1 MKYQIKLLISIL
13 TIGILFTGCA
23 RRSYDTSDQL
33 VLGISENLPL
43 YSTDSFG
50 ENHTVIPDGESLA
63 DDNYKDTKAAVLLND
78 TTQEALV
85 VHNAHDKIYPA
96 SMTKLMTG
104 LLVIEAI
111 EDGSL
116 SLDET
121 ITLSHTVTFQE
132 NNVGAS
138 DLTKG
143 CKVTVKNLLYGL
155 LIRSYNDCGVLLAE
169 RIAGSEDAFVEK
181 MNERAYE
188 LGATNTHFVNCHGLH
203 SYDHYTTAYDLY
215 LIFKEV
221 AKHNEFFN
229 IAGRSSSRIEYLGSK
244 GEQKI
249 YDMASTNQYIAGTY
263 TLPSQVYMIGGKTG
277 TTTQAGSCLI
287 LLTKNKDGEEF
298 ISVVLKGVTKSALY
312 HTMTDILS
320 KEN

>member
-1 MKYQIKLLISIL
+1 MSVMMITLSGCQTSAK
-13 TIGILFTGCA
+13 TGGFT
-23 RRSYDTSDQL
+23 SYDEHYQKNETALKEDALSDRW
-33 VLGISENLPL
+33 
-43 YSTDSFG
+43 
-50 ENHTVIPDGESLA
+50 ESRGSKVAVVSKEKA
-63 DDNYKDTKAAVLLND
+63 DNNDYPEAKEVLLVNNTKNKVIVSQKVFD
-78 TTQEALV
+78 QA
-85 VHNAHDKIYPA
+85 YPA
-96 SMTKLMTG
+96 STTKIMTA
-104 LLVIEAI
+104 LLTLENLNLSQVVTIKHDITFPDGAAVAIHLKKGDKITVEA
-111 EDGSL
+111 
-116 SLDET
+116 
-121 ITLSHTVTFQE
+121 
-132 NNVGAS
+132 
-138 DLTKG
+138 
-143 CKVTVKNLLYGL
+143 LLNA
-155 LIRSYNDCGVLLAE
+155 LIIMSANDAAVALGEAV
-169 RIAGSEDAFVEK
+169 AGSEANFVK
-181 MNERAYE
+181 MMNKRAKE
-188 LGATNTHFVNCHGLH
+188 LGATNTHFANPNGLH
-203 SYDHYTTAYDLY
+203 LSDHYSTAYDLY

-221 AKHNEFFN
+221 AKYNEFFN

>member
-203 SYDHYTTAYDLY
+203 SDDHIQLHM
-215 LIFKEV
+215 IF
-221 AKHNEFFN
+221 
-229 IAGRSSSRIEYLGSK
+229 I
-244 GEQKI
+244 
-249 YDMASTNQYIAGTY
+249 
-263 TLPSQVYMIGGKTG
+263 
-277 TTTQAGSCLI
+277 
-287 LLTKNKDGEEF
+287 
-298 ISVVLKGVTKSALY
+298 
-312 HTMTDILS
+312 
-320 KEN
+320 

>member
-1 MKYQIKLLISIL
+1 MPSPSSASSRVCHASTALKYQIKLLISIL

-203 SYDHYTTAYDLY
+203 SDDHYTTAYDLY
-215 LIFKEV
+215 LIFSEFI
-221 AKHNEFFN
+221 KHDL
-229 IAGRSSSRIEYLGSK
+229 AYLIDSLTS
-244 GEQKI
+244 
-249 YDMASTNQYIAGTY
+249 YDFTY
-263 TLPSQVYMIGGKTG
+263 TD
-277 TTTQAGSCLI
+277 A
-287 LLTKNKDGEEF
+287 NGETR
-298 ISVVLKGVTKSALY
+298 SVRRRKITAVRQKA
-312 HTMTDILS
+312 
-320 KEN
+320 

>member
-50 ENHTVIPDGESLA
+50 EKHTVIPDGESLA

-85 VHNAHDKIYPA
+85 VHDAHDKIYPA

-169 RIAGSEDAFVEK
+169 RWSIQ
-181 MNERAYE
+181 
-188 LGATNTHFVNCHGLH
+188 
-203 SYDHYTTAYDLY
+203 
-215 LIFKEV
+215 
-221 AKHNEFFN
+221 
-229 IAGRSSSRIEYLGSK
+229 GRYPCKRK
-244 GEQKI
+244 
-249 YDMASTNQYIAGTY
+249 
-263 TLPSQVYMIGGKTG
+263 
-277 TTTQAGSCLI
+277 
-287 LLTKNKDGEEF
+287 
-298 ISVVLKGVTKSALY
+298 
-312 HTMTDILS
+312 
-320 KEN
+320 